1 MTGGRVYSSIE
12 RKKKQQQLRRSGKSK
27 VSKKRTRSARDQ
39 ARALRAKGLL
49 PQLGCRGTMGNR
61 R

>member
-12 RKKKQQQLRRSGKSK
+12 RKSKRRQLRRSGKSQ
-27 VSKKRTRSARDQ
+27 VSRKRARSARDQ

-49 PQLGCRGTMGNR
+49 PQPGCRGTTGNR